1 MWKMRLK
8 PVFIMGCWVTATWFE
23 GFSAIP
29 SGGLALR
36 SLIFVGAPIWW
47 SGWWKILLGNSW
59 VEELGKWWKCSW
71 DTIEIF
77 WKWTWSLTFGLWKI
91 GDGKFFLDPS
101 GDLRWSLQGEL
112 SCQDVAS
119 CEFKPATGPRP
130 RESLSRKVMHGN
142 PSCDFWPNFELN
154 RVPCLFVFICVYL
167 GLFAQISPCFGF
179 LDFCFFLWETSVTSP
194 RTERAQAPAPK
205 FRSWGAANLEDCLE
219 GDRRALEERPG
230 RFFPQR
236 KEMASRVT
244 YPT

>member
-36 SLIFVGAPIWW
+36 SLIFVGAPIWC

-59 VEELGKWWKCSW
+59 VEELGKWWKWSW

-101 GDLRWSLQGEL
+101 GDVRWSLVQGEL
-112 SCQDVAS
+112 SCQDVAR

-130 RESLSRKVMHGN
+130 RESLSRKVMKN
-142 PSCDFWPNFELN
+142 IMEIPVVIFDP
-154 RVPCLFVFICVYL
+154 
-167 GLFAQISPCFGF
+167 IS
-179 LDFCFFLWETSVTSP
+179 
-194 RTERAQAPAPK
+194 K
-205 FRSWGAANLEDCLE
+205 
-219 GDRRALEERPG
+219 
-230 RFFPQR
+230 
-236 KEMASRVT
+236 
-244 YPT
+244 